1 MQTYTSISALREQL
15 KTLRQ
20 SGKRI
25 ALVPTMGNLHA
36 GHVALVTAAKTKADV
51 VVTTIFVNP
60 LQFGPNEDFDRYPR
74 TLEADRSKLEVA
86 GNDIL
91 FTPTVAD
98 MYPQGMGQSVVHVPG
113 CTEGLCGQKRPGH
126 FDGVSTVVTKFF
138 NMIQPDIALFGNK
151 DFQQLTTIKKMV
163 VDLCFPIEIIG
174 LETVR
179 EADGLAMSSRNGYLS
194 AMERQQASKL
204 YETLLFIKKSL
215 ETGEKNFEG
224 LVKQGLQ
231 RLERA
236 GFLPDYIE
244 IRDALTFAP
253 VDSHS
258 QNLVILAAAFMG
270 KTRLI
275 DNVSV
280 VLNGGG
286 L

>member
-1 MQTYTSISALREQL
+1 MQTFTSIRALREQL
-15 KTLRQ
+15 KPLRQ
-20 SGKRI
+20 AAKTI

-36 GHVALVTAAKTKADV
+36 GHIALVTAAKVKADV

-60 LQFGPNEDFDRYPR
+60 LQFGPNEDFERYPR
-74 TLEADRSKLEVA
+74 TLAADQAQLQAA
-86 GNDIL
+86 GNHIL
-91 FTPTVAD
+91 FTPTVAE
-98 MYPQGMGQSVVHVPG
+98 MYPHGMGQSVVHVPG

-151 DFQQLTTIKKMV
+151 DYQQLATIKKMV
-163 VDLCFPIEIIG
+163 ADLCFPIEIIG
-174 LETVR
+174 LDTVR

-194 AMERQQASKL
+194 AMERQQAREL
-204 YETLLFIKKSL
+204 YATLLFIKKSL

-224 LVKQGLQ
+224 LVRQGLQ
-231 RLERA
+231 QLERA

-244 IRDALTFAP
+244 IRDAQSLAP

-258 QNLVILAAAFMG
+258 QNLVILVAAFVG

-275 DNVSV
+275 DNVLV